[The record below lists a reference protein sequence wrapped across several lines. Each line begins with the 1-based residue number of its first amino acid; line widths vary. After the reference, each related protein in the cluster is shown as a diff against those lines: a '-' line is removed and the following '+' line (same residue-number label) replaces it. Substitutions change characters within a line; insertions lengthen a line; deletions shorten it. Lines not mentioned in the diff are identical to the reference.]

1 MVSASEL
8 GGLMAMMPAFA
19 TDDAASI
26 TATKT
31 VDVSRLHHGLN
42 RMVGDGANVI
52 ATTGSFGECHTLTL
66 DEFET
71 LSHES
76 AAAVKKRVP
85 LFVGVT
91 SPNSREVVQKM
102 RIVAESGAD
111 GVLAGVPYY
120 FPSSLRNAIR
130 FYEQIGEMFPTLN
143 IMLYHNP
150 ALHHVRLPVEAFT
163 ELLKIP
169 TVVAMKD
176 SHRSPEEFTQLMT
189 LAAGRLSVF
198 VFQGQ
203 YAAYSKLGAPGFWSI
218 DAWMGP
224 TPQLALRDAV
234 ARGDDALARE
244 ITGDISPP
252 LTGAP
257 DLSWRETASK
267 IATQMAGYVNP
278 GPLRPPFVEI
288 PDEVVERMRQR
299 VERWRGLCQKY
310 A

>member
-1 MVSASEL
+1 
-8 GGLMAMMPAFA
+8 
-19 TDDAASI
+19 
-26 TATKT
+26 
-31 VDVSRLHHGLN
+31 
-42 RMVGDGANVI
+42 
-52 ATTGSFGECHTLTL
+52 
-66 DEFET
+66 
-71 LSHES
+71 
-76 AAAVKKRVP
+76 
-85 LFVGVT
+85 
-91 SPNSREVVQKM
+91 
-102 RIVAESGAD
+102 
-111 GVLAGVPYY
+111 
-120 FPSSLRNAIR
+120 
-130 FYEQIGEMFPTLN
+130 MFPTLN